1 MELQASKREV
11 REREKE
17 ISSNLERI
25 RRLEADKDKLEEE
38 VHRNLVLAVEATSLC
53 SANGTS
59 FTSDQHQI
67 ESNVYL
73 HVVHMKGYFI
83 HQQMHDL

>member
-1 MELQASKREV
+1 M
-11 REREKE
+11 
-17 ISSNLERI
+17 
-25 RRLEADKDKLEEE
+25 
-38 VHRNLVLAVEATSLC
+38 VLAVEATSLC
-53 SANGTS
+53 SVNSTS
-59 FTSDQHQI
+59 FTSDQYQI